1 VTPDEGIPV
10 AELDPGQKFPVRN
23 EYWHSTAVIKKSL
36 ASYWACVKQ
45 FERPTLSKAD
55 PTSTGPSLE
64 KPALWRWAPPEM
76 SRMERL
82 TQKFA
87 KYRIWKDHAE
97 PGPNVAYTRLR
108 QDFLIWI
115 SKPDND
121 ERFLKAYKAWVAR
134 VDDDTQH
141 VPPPPG
147 PRRRGASRP
156 ASDFGGTRP
165 ILRGGAGTP
174 EPEDDE
180 SGDDVPTNGYE
191 GDMPPNGCDCI
202 DCRSRHSALSGYTSD
217 LSRAASEAFHEQN
230 ARAAAIGYTSA
241 WHPSSRSLSMRPGE
255 DSDDIS
261 RRRFSFDTMPTS
273 GSRSDR
279 TSSYLDDAMGIAC
292 SRRESSSMDDGAQNT
307 SDGDNHFINSPP
319 ASPASHGTPE
329 LPAPPVIN
337 APSGVPPQGYSYQV
351 TADIPPAE
359 RPPTRRRRR
368 DMIRDALNRQLSENI
383 TRALRSL
390 LVMGSTEQKL
400 IRRREQ

>member
-1 VTPDEGIPV
+1 MTSDEGTPV
-10 AELDPGQKFPVRN
+10 TELNPGQKFPVRN

-55 PTSTGPSLE
+55 PTSTGPLLE
-64 KPALWRWAPPEM
+64 KPALWRWALPKM
-76 SRMERL
+76 SRMKRL
-82 TQKFA
+82 MQKLA
-87 KYRIWKDHAE
+87 KYRIRKNHAE
-97 PGPNVAYTRLR
+97 PQPSVAYTRLR
-108 QDFLIWI
+108 QDFLIWMAR
-115 SKPDND
+115 PDND

-134 VDDDTQH
+134 FDDDTQL
-141 VPPPPG
+141 VPPPAG
-147 PRRRGASRP
+147 SRRRGASRP
-156 ASDFGGTRP
+156 ASDPGGTRP
-165 ILRGGAGTP
+165 NLRGGAGTP
-174 EPEDDE
+174 EPQDDE
-180 SGDDVPTNGYE
+180 PEDDVPTNGYE
-191 GDMPPNGCDCI
+191 GDIPPNGCDCI

-255 DSDDIS
+255 DSDDLS
-261 RRRFSFDTMPTS
+261 RRRFFFDTMPTS

-279 TSSYLDDAMGIAC
+279 TSSYLDDAMGIAR
-292 SRRESSSMDDGAQNT
+292 SRRESSNMDDGAQNT
-307 SDGDNHFINSPP
+307 SDRDNHFINSPS
-319 ASPASHGTPE
+319 ASPASREPPE
-329 LPAPPVIN
+329 LPTNNV
-337 APSGVPPQGYSYQV
+337 PSGVPPQGYSYQV

-368 DMIRDALNRQLSENI
+368 DMIRDALNRQLSENL

-390 LVMGSTEQKL
+390 LVIGSTEQKL